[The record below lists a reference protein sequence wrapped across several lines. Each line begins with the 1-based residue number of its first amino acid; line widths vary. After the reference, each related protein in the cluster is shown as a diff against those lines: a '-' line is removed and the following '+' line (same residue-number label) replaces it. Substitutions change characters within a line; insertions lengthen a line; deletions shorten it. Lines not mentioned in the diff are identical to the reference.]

1 LQRSRRMPPLPYA
14 RDMRLAALRAI
25 DRLLVSLL
33 LAGARRGWPVLRLV
47 PASWL
52 RPLLAPTA
60 RRLRGPLA
68 HVMLS
73 LSLALAATSVLLA
86 LAR

>member
-1 LQRSRRMPPLPYA
+1 
-14 RDMRLAALRAI
+14 MRHSVPHAI

-33 LAGARRGWPVLRLV
+33 LGGARRGWPVLRLV

-60 RRLRGPLA
+60 RRLRRPLGQG
-68 HVMLS
+68 MLS
-73 LSLALAATSVLLA
+73 LSAALAATGVLLA
-86 LAR
+86 LVR